1 MKKAY
6 YNGKIIPEDEVKINF
21 NDLGFARG
29 YGVFDGMRTVKGHPF
44 LLKAH
49 FKRLQNSA
57 KLLNIDFKL
66 FLPEFIEIV
75 NKLLSLNQNIFP
87 GEDVVI
93 RTTVTGGVS
102 SNGLKMNGKPT
113 VLITIND
120 LSLVTPD
127 KELYKTGAKIITID
141 FQRIMPEAKT
151 TNYLTAILHQ
161 KDKEKAEAIE
171 IVYYHNNL
179 LLEGATSNIF
189 IIKDGEFS
197 TPGKNVLS
205 GTMRNLLVK
214 LLSEKGE
221 KVEKRDI
228 DFKELFEADE
238 VFLTGT
244 FKGVL
249 PIVQV
254 DDKMIGD
261 GQVGEK
267 TKLAMELI

>member
-6 YNGKIIPEDEVKINF
+6 YNGKIISEDKVKIDF

-29 YGVFDGMRTVKGHPF
+29 YGVFDAMKTMEGQPF

-49 FKRLQNSA
+49 FKRLQNSV

-66 FLPEFIEIV
+66 SLSEFIEIV

-87 GEDVVI
+87 GEEVVI

-102 SNGLKMNGKPT
+102 FNGLKMDGEPT

-120 LSLVTPD
+120 LSLVTPE
-127 KELYKTGAKIITID
+127 KKLYKTGAKVITVD

-189 IIKDGEFS
+189 IVKDGQFS

-205 GTMRNLLVK
+205 GTMRNLLIK
-214 LLSEKGE
+214 LLSENGE
-221 KVEKRDI
+221 MVEKREVGL
-228 DFKELFEADE
+228 KELFEADE

-267 TKLAMELI
+267 TKLAMELV

>member
-1 MKKAY
+1 M
-6 YNGKIIPEDEVKINF
+6 
-21 NDLGFARG
+21 
-29 YGVFDGMRTVKGHPF
+29 
-44 LLKAH
+44 
-49 FKRLQNSA
+49 
-57 KLLNIDFKL
+57 
-66 FLPEFIEIV
+66 
-75 NKLLSLNQNIFP
+75 
-87 GEDVVI
+87 
-93 RTTVTGGVS
+93 S
-102 SNGLKMNGKPT
+102 SNGLKMDGEPT

-120 LSLVTPD
+120 LKLVVPE
-127 KELYKTGAKIITID
+127 KKLYEMGAKVITVD

-151 TNYLTAILHQ
+151 TNYLTAVLHQ
-161 KDKEKAEAIE
+161 KEKEEIGATE
-171 IVYYHNNL
+171 IVYHHNNL

-205 GTMRNLLVK
+205 GTMRNLVVK

-254 DDKMIGD
+254 DGKMIGD
-261 GQVGEK
+261 GRVGEK
-267 TKLAMELI
+267 TKLAMGLM

>member
-6 YNGKIIPEDEVKINF
+6 YNGKIISEDKVKIDF

-29 YGVFDGMRTVKGHPF
+29 YGVFDAMKTVEGHPF

-57 KLLNIDFKL
+57 KLLNIDFTL
-66 FLPEFIEIV
+66 SLPEFVGIV
-75 NKLLSLNQNIFP
+75 NELLALNKNIFSNN
-87 GEDVVI
+87 DVTI

-102 SNGLKMNGKPT
+102 SNGLKMDGKPT

-161 KDKEKAEAIE
+161 KDKEESGATE
-171 IVYYHNNL
+171 IVYHHNDL

-189 IIKDGEFS
+189 IVKNGEFI
-197 TPGKNVLS
+197 TPDKNVLS
-205 GTMRNLLVK
+205 GTTRNLVIK
-214 LLSEKGE
+214 LLSEAGE
-221 KVEKRDI
+221 VTGKRNV
-228 DFKELFEADE
+228 KMEELFEADE